1 VCFEFALF
9 ISTGSFS
16 TVPWVMLREP
26 GPRRWP
32 ANGAARPEVAATEH
46 SAGRKSEIS
55 RTASIAEPSHP
66 TSIGLA
72 HATLIG
78 QPSEVA
84 AFAGEVA
91 PIRIE
96 AEAFDD
102 HRS

>member
-1 VCFEFALF
+1 VKYHGL
-9 ISTGSFS
+9 
-16 TVPWVMLREP
+16 
-26 GPRRWP
+26 PR
-32 ANGAARPEVAATEH
+32 
-46 SAGRKSEIS
+46 
-55 RTASIAEPSHP
+55 IAEPSHP

-78 QPSEVA
+78 QPSEVT